1 MARIETRL
9 SEVLA
14 SPEAASAFLAVRVLV
29 TPELTPLP
37 RRRRV
42 PPTVLLGPV
51 LGGVCALGML
61 LLGLRAVL
69 RKSRLRGLSLRK
81 AVPVGYRISPPS
93 WAIRERDRS

>member
-1 MARIETRL
+1 VEEQRDGRE
-9 SEVLA
+9 A
-14 SPEAASAFLAVRVLV
+14 SDV
-29 TPELTPLP
+29 
-37 RRRRV
+37 
-42 PPTVLLGPV
+42 
-51 LGGVCALGML
+51 GGVCALGML